1 MKITK
6 MAFILIAFLA
16 LPVFAADF
24 EMAIGESKFNSQPNG
39 VWYQNG
45 FAHSLD
51 LTSPS
56 VSLGATG
63 YATDWMR
70 WHAGY
75 TYLGS
80 TSSSAIAVSS
90 DAAYAKYGANA
101 GKYWPTS
108 HWYGSGDLNLL
119 YATLAPEYKSGDL
132 TFALEAGFTAY
143 KPTWTMNIPDFVAC
157 RTCARQNY
165 TVEHHAAI
173 QLGETIGFSI
183 KYGNTS
189 ILISRYTTSASGDMW
204 PAIYTG
210 HTDNISIRQ

>member
-1 MKITK
+1 MKK
-6 MAFILIAFLA
+6 L
-16 LPVFAADF
+16 LPLLLLLTPVAEAAEF

-39 VWYQNG
+39 VWYQDG
-45 FAHSLD
+45 FAHSLG

-56 VSLGATG
+56 ISLGATG
-63 YATDWMR
+63 YANSWMR
-70 WHAGY
+70 WNAGY

-108 HWYGSGDLNLL
+108 HLYGSGDLSLL
-119 YATLAPEYKSGDL
+119 YATLAPEYKSGNFI
-132 TFALEAGFTAY
+132 FAIEAGFTAY
-143 KPTWTMNIPDFVAC
+143 KPTWKMSIPDCYKCLPGA
-157 RTCARQNY
+157 TYQNV
-165 TVEHHAAI
+165 TIEHHAAI

-210 HTDNISIRQ
+210 HTDNISIRHQF